1 MYFLCNTLYMEIK
14 ELRLAIFA
22 LYLTG
27 DTQQQVDQFSMPLQP
42 NQLQVENLN
51 LQSNTLLPISNF
63 NPTLPTE
70 PLPYEEA
77 LTIQRCVMETT
88 SPNAK
93 VPK

>member
-1 MYFLCNTLYMEIK
+1 
-14 ELRLAIFA
+14 
-22 LYLTG
+22 
-27 DTQQQVDQFSMPLQP
+27 MPLQP

-51 LQSNTLLPISNF
+51 LQSNTLLPF
-63 NPTLPTE
+63 NPPLPTE

-93 VPK
+93 VLEENLVDIIETCCNIL